1 MRPVRLV
8 LTAFGPYA
16 GRTEVDFSRLHG
28 VFLITGDTGAGKTTL
43 FDAIA
48 YALFGECSGEN
59 RQTGS
64 LRSDF
69 ADPRAETAVT
79 LEFTHRG
86 LSYTVSRKPEQLLPK
101 RRGEG
106 FTRRPAEAE
115 LLLPDAPPVYKAQE
129 VTRRIE
135 DILRLTY
142 PQFKQ
147 LCMLAQGEFLRLLL
161 AEQKQREDILRRLFG
176 TQLYLDV
183 QEDLAR
189 QEKALWQA
197 IEEDNRQ
204 AADRCRWIQR
214 DEGTPLDA
222 ACEKAEAAGEAIGPV
237 AEDTGLC
244 ALLAAQNGRE
254 EAALEALGQR
264 LAEADRRQQ
273 ELAAAISQ
281 ARQTAEKCRQL
292 AACREKL
299 AALEA
304 RGPALEE
311 ERRALELAERAA
323 RLEGEAARLRA
334 ARDLRAD
341 LQRDHAE
348 NAGRLEEEKQ
358 AFMRAE
364 AAFQAAI
371 EEEPVRRKAGETEAG
386 LRALLPRYEALFERE
401 KAEQDASL
409 LAEKREEEAAE
420 LRAAMSEKASIYA
433 GLQVERE
440 ALEGER
446 AALAEAREARRESE
460 ARRALL
466 ADCLE
471 RETTERRLI
480 LSHKSAQ
487 KRAEAAREEAARAQ
501 YRLIQLQIAQL
512 QAQAGWLARDLQEGT
527 PCPVCGSPHHPS
539 PAPLPGEAPDEAAV
553 ETARRESERAGEA
566 AALADREEA
575 QARTLCESHREALEE
590 RREAAGLAAGE
601 ETAPALR
608 QEEERLAALTARE
621 AAGQRKAERLAALPA
636 RLEEARRALDEAE
649 ARRGEA
655 EERLAT
661 AREALAAAR
670 AAREEAGRSI
680 PAAYPARR
688 NVEAA
693 LETAVREREALENRL
708 AAARQG
714 REEAAAS
721 LRALEGRGEELRS
734 RLTGA
739 EEALAR
745 AAAAWTTGREA
756 AGFADDEQAEAARMA
771 PEERDALRGR
781 LEEAEILL
789 RHTRQEARRLEEETR
804 DQPADPAPLE
814 TALLEVTASS
824 EELRAQ
830 AGRGRSRL
838 DSNQR
843 ILRELRDI
851 LARLA
856 ERLPRHRTVQ
866 ELARV
871 AAGSAKGVRKVRFE
885 AYVMAAFFDQILRQA
900 NKRLTR
906 MTQGRYQLIRY
917 ELDTDLSSRGL
928 ELGVRDQ
935 YTGKP
940 RSVRSLSG
948 GESFK
953 ASLALALGLSDVVQ
967 RRAGGISIEA
977 MFVDEGFGTLDAE
990 SLDAAVNT
998 LLSLA
1003 EDDRLVGIISHVDEL
1018 RERIDQ
1024 KIVVSKTPQ
1033 GSSLRVVENGA

>member
-115 LLLPDAPPVYKAQE
+115 LLLPDAPPVYKTQE

-197 IEEDNRQ
+197 VEEDNRQ

-386 LRALLPRYEALFERE
+386 LRALLPRYEALLERE

-409 LAEKREEEAAE
+409 LAKKREEEAAE

-433 GLQVERE
+433 GLQAERE

-501 YRLIQLQIAQL
+501 YRLIQL
-512 QAQAGWLARDLQEGT
+512 
-527 PCPVCGSPHHPS
+527 
-539 PAPLPGEAPDEAAV
+539 
-553 ETARRESERAGEA
+553 
-566 AALADREEA
+566 
-575 QARTLCESHREALEE
+575 
-590 RREAAGLAAGE
+590 
-601 ETAPALR
+601 
-608 QEEERLAALTARE
+608 
-621 AAGQRKAERLAALPA
+621 
-636 RLEEARRALDEAE
+636 
-649 ARRGEA
+649 
-655 EERLAT
+655 
-661 AREALAAAR
+661 
-670 AAREEAGRSI
+670 
-680 PAAYPARR
+680 
-688 NVEAA
+688 
-693 LETAVREREALENRL
+693 
-708 AAARQG
+708 
-714 REEAAAS
+714 
-721 LRALEGRGEELRS
+721 
-734 RLTGA
+734 
-739 EEALAR
+739 
-745 AAAAWTTGREA
+745 
-756 AGFADDEQAEAARMA
+756 
-771 PEERDALRGR
+771 
-781 LEEAEILL
+781 
-789 RHTRQEARRLEEETR
+789 
-804 DQPADPAPLE
+804 
-814 TALLEVTASS
+814 
-824 EELRAQ
+824 
-830 AGRGRSRL
+830 
-838 DSNQR
+838 
-843 ILRELRDI
+843 
-851 LARLA
+851 
-856 ERLPRHRTVQ
+856 
-866 ELARV
+866 
-871 AAGSAKGVRKVRFE
+871 
-885 AYVMAAFFDQILRQA
+885 
-900 NKRLTR
+900 
-906 MTQGRYQLIRY
+906 
-917 ELDTDLSSRGL
+917 
-928 ELGVRDQ
+928 
-935 YTGKP
+935 
-940 RSVRSLSG
+940 
-948 GESFK
+948 
-953 ASLALALGLSDVVQ
+953 
-967 RRAGGISIEA
+967 
-977 MFVDEGFGTLDAE
+977 
-990 SLDAAVNT
+990 
-998 LLSLA
+998 
-1003 EDDRLVGIISHVDEL
+1003 
-1018 RERIDQ
+1018 
-1024 KIVVSKTPQ
+1024 
-1033 GSSLRVVENGA
+1033 

>member
-115 LLLPDAPPVYKAQE
+115 LLLPDAPPVYKTQE

-433 GLQVERE
+433 GLQAERE

-446 AALAEAREARRESE
+446 AGSV
-460 ARRALL
+460 
-466 ADCLE
+466 
-471 RETTERRLI
+471 
-480 LSHKSAQ
+480 LS
-487 KRAEAAREEAARAQ
+487 KRM
-501 YRLIQLQIAQL
+501 YY
-512 QAQAGWLARDLQEGT
+512 
-527 PCPVCGSPHHPS
+527 
-539 PAPLPGEAPDEAAV
+539 
-553 ETARRESERAGEA
+553 
-566 AALADREEA
+566 
-575 QARTLCESHREALEE
+575 
-590 RREAAGLAAGE
+590 
-601 ETAPALR
+601 
-608 QEEERLAALTARE
+608 
-621 AAGQRKAERLAALPA
+621 K
-636 RLEEARRALDEAE
+636 
-649 ARRGEA
+649 
-655 EERLAT
+655 
-661 AREALAAAR
+661 
-670 AAREEAGRSI
+670 
-680 PAAYPARR
+680 
-688 NVEAA
+688 
-693 LETAVREREALENRL
+693 
-708 AAARQG
+708 
-714 REEAAAS
+714 
-721 LRALEGRGEELRS
+721 
-734 RLTGA
+734 
-739 EEALAR
+739 
-745 AAAAWTTGREA
+745 
-756 AGFADDEQAEAARMA
+756 
-771 PEERDALRGR
+771 
-781 LEEAEILL
+781 
-789 RHTRQEARRLEEETR
+789 
-804 DQPADPAPLE
+804 
-814 TALLEVTASS
+814 
-824 EELRAQ
+824 
-830 AGRGRSRL
+830 
-838 DSNQR
+838 
-843 ILRELRDI
+843 
-851 LARLA
+851 
-856 ERLPRHRTVQ
+856 
-866 ELARV
+866 
-871 AAGSAKGVRKVRFE
+871 
-885 AYVMAAFFDQILRQA
+885 
-900 NKRLTR
+900 
-906 MTQGRYQLIRY
+906 
-917 ELDTDLSSRGL
+917 
-928 ELGVRDQ
+928 
-935 YTGKP
+935 
-940 RSVRSLSG
+940 
-948 GESFK
+948 
-953 ASLALALGLSDVVQ
+953 
-967 RRAGGISIEA
+967 
-977 MFVDEGFGTLDAE
+977 
-990 SLDAAVNT
+990 
-998 LLSLA
+998 
-1003 EDDRLVGIISHVDEL
+1003 
-1018 RERIDQ
+1018 
-1024 KIVVSKTPQ
+1024 
-1033 GSSLRVVENGA
+1033 

>member
-1 MRPVRLV
+1 MKPVRLV
-8 LTAFGPYA
+8 LSAFGPYA

-197 IEEDNRQ
+197 VEEDNRL

-244 ALLAAQNGRE
+244 ALLC
-254 EAALEALGQR
+254 
-264 LAEADRRQQ
+264 
-273 ELAAAISQ
+273 SQ
-281 ARQTAEKCRQL
+281 FFTAGRQL
-292 AACREKL
+292 AAFFRRLPRLGDGGGQLLL
-299 AALEA
+299 AAIRLGQPLAQRLQRGLLPPVLRLEA

-621 AAGQRKAERLAALPA
+621 EAGQRKAERLAALPA

-781 LEEAEILL
+781 LEEEEILL

>member
-1 MRPVRLV
+1 MKPVRLV
-8 LTAFGPYA
+8 LSAFGPYA

-183 QEDLAR
+183 QEDLA
-189 QEKALWQA
+189 
-197 IEEDNRQ
+197 
-204 AADRCRWIQR
+204 
-214 DEGTPLDA
+214 
-222 ACEKAEAAGEAIGPV
+222 
-237 AEDTGLC
+237 
-244 ALLAAQNGRE
+244 
-254 EAALEALGQR
+254 
-264 LAEADRRQQ
+264 
-273 ELAAAISQ
+273 
-281 ARQTAEKCRQL
+281 
-292 AACREKL
+292 
-299 AALEA
+299 
-304 RGPALEE
+304 
-311 ERRALELAERAA
+311 
-323 RLEGEAARLRA
+323 
-334 ARDLRAD
+334 
-341 LQRDHAE
+341 
-348 NAGRLEEEKQ
+348 
-358 AFMRAE
+358 
-364 AAFQAAI
+364 
-371 EEEPVRRKAGETEAG
+371 
-386 LRALLPRYEALFERE
+386 
-401 KAEQDASL
+401 
-409 LAEKREEEAAE
+409 
-420 LRAAMSEKASIYA
+420 
-433 GLQVERE
+433 
-440 ALEGER
+440 
-446 AALAEAREARRESE
+446 
-460 ARRALL
+460 
-466 ADCLE
+466 
-471 RETTERRLI
+471 
-480 LSHKSAQ
+480 
-487 KRAEAAREEAARAQ
+487 
-501 YRLIQLQIAQL
+501 
-512 QAQAGWLARDLQEGT
+512 
-527 PCPVCGSPHHPS
+527 
-539 PAPLPGEAPDEAAV
+539 
-553 ETARRESERAGEA
+553 
-566 AALADREEA
+566 
-575 QARTLCESHREALEE
+575 
-590 RREAAGLAAGE
+590 
-601 ETAPALR
+601 
-608 QEEERLAALTARE
+608 
-621 AAGQRKAERLAALPA
+621 
-636 RLEEARRALDEAE
+636 
-649 ARRGEA
+649 
-655 EERLAT
+655 
-661 AREALAAAR
+661 
-670 AAREEAGRSI
+670 
-680 PAAYPARR
+680 
-688 NVEAA
+688 
-693 LETAVREREALENRL
+693 
-708 AAARQG
+708 
-714 REEAAAS
+714 
-721 LRALEGRGEELRS
+721 
-734 RLTGA
+734 
-739 EEALAR
+739 
-745 AAAAWTTGREA
+745 
-756 AGFADDEQAEAARMA
+756 
-771 PEERDALRGR
+771 
-781 LEEAEILL
+781 
-789 RHTRQEARRLEEETR
+789 RQEARRLEEETR